1 MGDPFLQMRPSA
13 TLSSTFTNLE
23 QCSALRAMQLC
34 WMPVSMTALAHCPD
48 PGVRSK
54 IDVAW
59 MSFISCFQIAA
70 LLRSFQNKGS
80 LGEASKHFCDAVA
93 GGDRSKQ
100 DSN

>member
-34 WMPVSMTALAHCPD
+34 WMPASIAAPAHCLD

-59 MSFISCFQIAA
+59 MSFTSCFQIAA
-70 LLRSFQNKGS
+70 PLRSLQNKGS
-80 LGEASKHFCDAVA
+80 P
-93 GGDRSKQ
+93 
-100 DSN
+100 

>member
-34 WMPVSMTALAHCPD
+34 WMPASMAALAHCPD

-70 LLRSFQNKGS
+70 PLRSLQNKGS
-80 LGEASKHFCDAVA
+80 P
-93 GGDRSKQ
+93 
-100 DSN
+100 